1 MKHCAKKLLGL
12 AFALAL
18 CLAVGGTALAQTP
31 EFADV
36 PAALPE
42 QEVLAYEQNVTTAA
56 GTNIIDKLATEGYTV
71 TIPTTV
77 TVDSKDNTGELTV
90 NAQLKAENEKLQQDL
105 IKATLT
111 SQELSTLKELQASL
125 NYAKSQNI
133 SNYITCDIIAKDPG
147 NWYNLFVIN
156 AGSSQGVLKNS
167 TVLCGEGL
175 VGLVYEVGDDW
186 AKVVSIVDNKSA
198 VGFEIMDVQNNY
210 DGRVTGNADGSLKGY
225 LYDPQAVVHTG
236 QKIITSGLGLYPRG
250 ILIGEIREVI
260 TNKDNLLKEIVVEP
274 EVDFLKLERVFVIPK
289 TNAFVE

>member
-1 MKHCAKKLLGL
+1 MNLNMKWRAWLTLAAAAVLVVVIGL
-12 AFALAL
+12 TMGGRSRVTSIENLIGSVLTPVQLAL
-18 CLAVGGTALAQTP
+18 HGATDSV
-31 EFADV
+31 ADGMS
-36 PAALPE
+36 PL
-42 QEVLAYEQNVTTAA
+42 
-56 GTNIIDKLATEGYTV
+56 
-71 TIPTTV
+71 
-77 TVDSKDNTGELTV
+77 VDVWSYRTV

-289 TNAFVE
+289 TNTFVE